1 VNENKKSI
9 CNRSSSRSRSNDTK
23 RRGYSSEDEIINHH
37 RKITTMTMYEIDG
50 GMSDVSSFCKTM
62 GIHELFMTALKYKAA
77 TTTTA

>member
-1 VNENKKSI
+1 
-9 CNRSSSRSRSNDTK
+9 
-23 RRGYSSEDEIINHH
+23 
-37 RKITTMTMYEIDG
+37 MYEIEG